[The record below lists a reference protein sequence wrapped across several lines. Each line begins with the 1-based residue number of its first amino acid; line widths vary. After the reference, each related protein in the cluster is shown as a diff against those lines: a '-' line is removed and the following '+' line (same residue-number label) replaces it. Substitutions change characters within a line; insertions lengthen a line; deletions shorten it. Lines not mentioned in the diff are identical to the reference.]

1 MSLVGSAADTDSRRN
16 LHRHSGRRRHLDWI
30 DRLSAYWKLQWN
42 VRLNWSVPLTRDSRN
57 DLDCTHTSA
66 TVNLTGTGMIAN
78 SPCFGSLTF
87 SGQAIGGAFS
97 LTDTTNMVHLT
108 VVPTGSNFSFSY
120 TSDSRGP
127 SCAGDSGLGQLTNQS
142 PWDY

>member
-1 MSLVGSAADTDSRRN
+1 MSLVGSAADTSLVGTYTDTQGDAGTWTGSIA
-16 LHRHSGRRRHLDWI
+16 S
-30 DRLSAYWKLQWN
+30 
-42 VRLNWSVPLTRDSRN
+42 PLTGSYSGTFNSTANPLPIAPTILISLTQD
-57 DLDCTHTSA
+57 A